1 MKTTKMKKLAMFFVA
16 LMTTISLSSCL
27 GDSETS
33 GTSAWYGIVEVG
45 GYYGSYVF
53 YLSDGTYIVPT
64 NQSALSSSLSSYS
77 FAYIVAYYDVE
88 DLETSTTY
96 INMEIYGI
104 SPIKTCSVSADVAD
118 MEVFSNIAIKSVTN
132 NSSDGYI
139 SFYSAYDMF
148 VPISYYYLDSDDVDT
163 HDFTIY
169 YDVDEADET
178 TMYFHL
184 RHNVEDDSENSSR
197 VTYGTEY
204 VHFRITSPI
213 SAYLSSFG
221 SVPTYIA
228 VDYPYNYS
236 GAEIEDATVIT
247 LSDEIEYGEIYESF

>member
-1 MKTTKMKKLAMFFVA
+1 MKTTKMKKLATFFVA
-16 LMTTISLSSCL
+16 LMTMISFSSCL

-33 GTSAWYGIVEVG
+33 GTAAWYGIVEVTG
-45 GYYGSYVF
+45 TYGSYVF
-53 YLSDGTYIVPT
+53 YLTDGTYIVPT

-77 FAYIVAYYDVE
+77 YAYIIGYYDIE
-88 DLETSTTY
+88 DLDTTSTY
-96 INMEIYGI
+96 LYMEIYGI
-104 SPIKTCSVSADVAD
+104 SPIKTCSVSADVED
-118 MEVFSNIAIKSVTN
+118 MDIFSNIAIKSVTN

-148 VPISYYYLDSDDVDT
+148 VPISYYYLDSDDVET
-163 HDFTIY
+163 HDFMIY
-169 YDVDEADET
+169 YDLDESSET

-197 VTYGTEY
+197 TTYGTEY
-204 VHFRITSPI
+204 VHFRIASPI
-213 SAYLSSFG
+213 AAYMSLYG

-228 VDYPYNYS
+228 LDYPYNYS

-247 LSDEIEYGEIYESF
+247 LSDYIEYEDLYDSF